1 MEWNSNNFRHSKYT
15 TPFSG
20 PTGNSTPHPAPPPNG
35 CCMTRRWLSWPGL
48 RGWQPR
54 SGRGG
59 ERDRSPAQECTACP
73 LQAAARTLTFPL
85 SVLSWRPVMTNL
97 IPILATKGVQTDSYV
112 QNHVIWQLMGTSSCA
127 CNPLCV
133 KEIIAAGFGT
143 VQRPQ
148 TKQPFYRWVDGVNS
162 DIQVWRQSKEVGL
175 YCLGWGKKTLWLQQ
189 SQDFWG

>member
-1 MEWNSNNFRHSKYT
+1 MEFQQLSTFKIYNPVLWSHRELHATSGSSAQWMLYDQEMAFVAWSAGLTTTVWAGRGAGSKSC
-15 TPFSG
+15 PG
-20 PTGNSTPHPAPPPNG
+20 VHCVSTAG
-35 CCMTRRWLSWPGL
+35 CCQNTV
-48 RGWQPR
+48 
-54 SGRGG
+54 
-59 ERDRSPAQECTACP
+59 
-73 LQAAARTLTFPL
+73 TFPL
-85 SVLSWRPVMTNL
+85 SVLIWSPVMTNL